1 MTRRRNLKVSED
13 PLPPSWLTHD
23 PEVHRVVVDVREAA
37 AAGVRYLEVV
47 YDSISNTIQIATVEK
62 EEQS

>member
-1 MTRRRNLKVSED
+1 MSED

-47 YDSISNTIQIATVEK
+47 YDSSSNTIQIATVEK